1 MTNAVQTS
9 PNVRENNILE
19 EHTSPESHIIVTE
32 EFDVRISRG
41 LGKVVIDLCC
51 NDPEDD
57 ITTLTD
63 QGDTWE
69 NKSAEQIRDMAQEIL
84 DEKIAEEEFEPEMN
98 FYTLDEMEDLEQ
110 WIRRGY

>member
-1 MTNAVQTS
+1 MTNAVETR
-9 PNVRENNILE
+9 VWNNAILE
-19 EHTSPESHIIVTE
+19 EHCGPEFRIIVTE

-63 QGDTWE
+63 QGDSWE
-69 NKSAEQIRDMAQEIL
+69 GKTAIQIRDMAQEIL
-84 DEKIAEEEFEPEMN
+84 DEKIAEEEWEPEMN

-110 WIRRGY
+110 WIRGY